1 MSIRKNRFSLA
12 TASMLA
18 GIAAMALGACSGPD
32 PKASEDTATADAVT
46 AAADAAMEAAEAAAN
61 APANSVAIDTAVE
74 PAGDSLTGPQ
84 RNAARSAT
92 AYLNMTGFSRDGLI
106 NQLSSDAGE
115 GYSVADATAA
125 VDSLDVDWND
135 NAARSAKE
143 YLDMTGFSCKGL
155 IEQLSSSAGSQYTV
169 EQATYGARAAGAC

>member
-1 MSIRKNRFSLA
+1 MDTFSFRGIGHYRSLFITSIIGALSLN
-12 TASMLA
+12 
-18 GIAAMALGACSGPD
+18 ACSD
-32 PKASEDTATADAVT
+32 LEANQSEVTATSFASNASNPRDNGSGK
-46 AAADAAMEAAEAAAN
+46 N
-61 APANSVAIDTAVE
+61 APVAKANDQTDKVVE
-74 PAGDSLTGPQ
+74 SNLTGPQ
-84 RNAARSAT
+84 RNAARSASS
-92 AYLNMTGFSRDGLI
+92 YLSMTGFSRNGLI
-106 NQLSSDAGE
+106 DQLSSDAGE

-125 VDSLDVDWND
+125 VDSLGVDWNE